1 MAYTREQRESRRLI
15 REIRRVQ
22 AGNTRNLQRIGAL
35 RKKLERQ
42 ILKK

>member
-1 MAYTREQRESRRLI
+1 MTETRVQKETRRLI

-22 AGNTRNLQRIGAL
+22 AVNSRNLQRIGAL

-42 ILKK
+42 ALKK